1 MKSTDVVAVT
11 GGSGGIGHALLKQL
25 VPKCRVRALFRA
37 RTAAAIE
44 WERRGV
50 APVWGD
56 LGRAEALSNLV
67 AGARVVFHCA
77 AAARSGAEESYAVNV
92 EGTRRLAEAAAR
104 HGCGRFVYLSSVAVY
119 SAASGWG
126 PPVTASRFTR
136 EFTEDLPLVEHDE
149 MTVYSRTKLQSERA
163 LIEVATTNRL
173 VYTILRPTCVYGP
186 YTKPFTLGPVR
197 LISKGLPTVIGD
209 GSGPMDVVYV
219 DDVAGSMIGAAES
232 AEARN
237 EIFNIGHETVS
248 ANEFYAH
255 FGLVLNRPVRHLP
268 VAAVKAVS
276 RALQPFSERPAVADL
291 RRVLGYILH
300 SVENPSRFPSTKARA
315 VFGYAPR
322 TALSAGMLRTTL
334 WLKQQRLAKARPFSL
349 PGYGP
354 LRFRPTA
361 LVHPETEA
369 DIVNVVRAAA
379 DAGQRVKAIG
389 SLHSHSAIPE
399 TDGVCLVLD
408 RYNRLISNDGT
419 TVTVQ
424 SGMKLRDL
432 NDALAGANLAL
443 QVSGAITEQTVS
455 GAISTA
461 THGGSIH
468 YGSISDYVDALRI
481 VRADGT
487 VAEVRRGDDALAAA
501 AVSLGALGVI
511 STVTLRCVPAFSLQA
526 RKSLEHIDNV
536 LANFDRI
543 QHEHCYVDMLYSPL
557 TGDVEVLTIDQP
569 PSPLAPGP
577 ETGTGVAR
585 RQPSEAGR
593 RAWVAFTAALTMAA
607 RPIHRRR
614 LEGLKR
620 FVTKRR
626 AGTRYPVRAGRSD
639 LVLAFGDDNV
649 RMTVPDELRAGRDQ
663 PRRSDSWRPSR
674 LPIGPATE
682 AAVPYERVGEAT
694 AALRETFARRRR
706 YPWFPIHIRCSP
718 ASGCWLSPAYG
729 GAVCWIEVWIFPP
742 SDKAMREIH
751 EALQPFHSRPHWGKA
766 SLVGRSEI
774 RERFPRWDDFELLRR
789 QWDPDGVFLNPY
801 LENFF
806 CPSPVPPPSRCS

>member
-1 MKSTDVVAVT
+1 MRRGSIQRVPLSSSDVVAVT
-11 GGSGGIGHALLKQL
+11 GASGGIGHALLEQL

-37 RTAAAIE
+37 RTAAATE

-56 LGRAEALSNLV
+56 LGSEEALSNLV
-67 AGARVVFHCA
+67 SGARVVFHCA
-77 AAARSGAEESYAVNV
+77 AAVGFSAEQSHAVNV
-92 EGTRRLAEAAAR
+92 EGTRRLAAAAAR
-104 HGCGRFVYLSSVAVY
+104 HGCDRFVYLSSIAVY
-119 SAASGWG
+119 TAAS
-126 PPVTASRFTR
+126 SRGR
-136 EFTEDLPLVEHDE
+136 PSGRPALPELTEDLPLVEHDE
-149 MTVYSRTKLQSERA
+149 MAVYSRTKLQSERA
-163 LIEVATTNRL
+163 LIEVAAASRL
-173 VYTILRPTCVYGP
+173 GYTILRPTCVYGP
-186 YTKPFTLGPVR
+186 RTKPFTLGPVR
-197 LISKGLPTVIGD
+197 LITRGLPAVIGD

-232 AEARN
+232 PAARN
-237 EIFNIGHETVS
+237 EIFNIGHETVT
-248 ANEFYAH
+248 AAEFYAH
-255 FGLVLNRPVRHLP
+255 FGLMLNRPVRHLP
-268 VAAVKAVS
+268 VAAVKAVW
-276 RALQPFSERPAVADL
+276 RALQPISARPAVADL
-291 RRVLGYILH
+291 RRGLAFILH
-300 SVENPSRFPSTKARA
+300 GTANPSRFPSAKARA

-322 TALSAGMLRTTL
+322 TALPAGMLRTTL
-334 WLKQQRLAKARPFSL
+334 WLQQQGLAKPRPFSL

-389 SLHSHSAIPE
+389 SLHSLSAIAE

-408 RYNRLISNDGT
+408 RYNKLISIDGT
-419 TVTVQ
+419 AATVQ

-443 QVSGAITEQTVS
+443 RVGGAIAEPTVS

-468 YGSISDYVDALRI
+468 YGSISDYVAALRI

-526 RKSLEHIDNV
+526 RKSLRHIDQV
-536 LANFDRI
+536 LANFDRL

-557 TGDVEVLTIDQP
+557 TGDVEMMTIDPP
-569 PSPLAPGP
+569 PSPLAPDP
-577 ETGTGVAR
+577 ETGTRVAR
-585 RQPSEAGR
+585 RQPGEAAR
-593 RAWVAFTAALTMAA
+593 RARLAGFAALTMAT
-607 RPIHRRR
+607 RQIYRWR
-614 LEGLKR
+614 LEGVQR
-620 FVTKRR
+620 FFTKRS

-639 LVLAFGDDNV
+639 RVLAFGDNDIPV
-649 RMTVPDELRAGRDQ
+649 TAPDA
-663 PRRSDSWRPSR
+663 
-674 LPIGPATE
+674 LPVCE
-682 AAVPYERVGEAT
+682 AAVPYERAGEAI
-694 AALRETFARRRR
+694 AALRETFTRRRR
-706 YPWFPIHIRCSP
+706 YPWLPIHIRCSP
-718 ASGCWLSPAYG
+718 ASECWLSPAYG
-729 GAVCWIEVWIFPP
+729 GAVCWFQVWIFPP
-742 SDKAMREIH
+742 SDAAMGEIH
-751 EALQPFHSRPHWGKA
+751 EALQPFHYRFHWGKV

-774 RERFPRWDDFELLRR
+774 RERFPHWDDFDRLRR

-806 CPSPVPPPSRCS
+806 GPSAIPPPSR